1 MSVSYPAGPVDL
13 LYSQTLIFP
22 LPLVTTVTLTPLCP
36 PSVGRSLV
44 N

>member
-22 LPLVTTVTLTPLCP
+22 LPLVTTVTLLCP
-36 PSVGRSLV
+36 PSVGRSQV